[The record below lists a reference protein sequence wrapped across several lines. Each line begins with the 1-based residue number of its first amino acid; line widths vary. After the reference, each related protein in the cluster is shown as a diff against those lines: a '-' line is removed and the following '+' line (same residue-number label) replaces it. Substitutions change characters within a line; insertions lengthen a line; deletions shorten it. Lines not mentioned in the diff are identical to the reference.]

1 MPAYQQDG
9 FVMPI
14 ALLKLPIFFAIT
26 TLSIFC
32 RAESDTWPDFPVPS
46 DSEKVVVAG
55 SMVFNGI
62 PMRMWE
68 LNALIAPQ
76 QLKDFY
82 VSTWH
87 NTPKGL
93 KKSAPGHQLVETDN
107 MIIVSRVESDHL
119 FTVQIEKKLKSSKAY
134 LAISKVRKDDEDKY
148 VIGEGFPVLTGT
160 RIVNDIKATDIGK
173 VSRTIV
179 AISDSPLSAV
189 VRFYRNSLIRS
200 GWIDVTKSI
209 SIDSRGGAL
218 MFTKGSKEMN
228 IALVPKNGAVNIVA
242 VQVKN

>member
-1 MPAYQQDG
+1 
-9 FVMPI
+9 MPI

-26 TLSIFC
+26 VLPIFC
-32 RAESDTWPDFPVPS
+32 WAENDDWPDFPVPS
-46 DSEKVVVAG
+46 DSEKVVVAS
-55 SMVFNGI
+55 SMIFNGI

-68 LNALIAPQ
+68 LNALISPQ
-76 QLKDFY
+76 KLKDFY
-82 VSTWH
+82 VSTWN

-93 KKSAPGHQLVETDN
+93 KKSVPGNQLVETDN

-134 LAISKVRKDDEDKY
+134 LAISKVRKNDEDGY

-160 RIVNDIKATDIGK
+160 RIINDIKANDIGK

-179 AISDSPLSAV
+179 AISDSPLPAV
-189 VRFYRNSLIRS
+189 VSFYRSTLIRN
-200 GWIDVTKSI
+200 GWTDITKSI

-228 IALVPKNGAVNIVA
+228 IALIPKNGAINIVA

>member
-1 MPAYQQDG
+1 
-9 FVMPI
+9 MPI
-14 ALLKLPIFFAIT
+14 ALLKVPIFFAIT
-26 TLSIFC
+26 ILSVFC
-32 RAESDTWPDFPVPS
+32 WAESDSWPDFPVPGG
-46 DSEKVVVAG
+46 SEKVVVAG

-68 LNALIAPQ
+68 LNALMAPQ

-82 VSTWH
+82 ISAWH
-87 NTPKGL
+87 STPKGL
-93 KKSAPGHQLVETDN
+93 KKSAPGHQLIETDN
-107 MIIVSRVESDHL
+107 MIIVSRAESDYL

-134 LAISKVRKDDEDKY
+134 LAISKVRKDDKVKY
-148 VIGEGFPVLTGT
+148 VVGEGFPVLIGT

-179 AISDSPLSAV
+179 AISDSPLPAV
-189 VRFYRNSLIRS
+189 VGFYRSTLIKS
-200 GWIDVTKSI
+200 GWTDLTKSI

-228 IALVPKNGAVNIVA
+228 IALVLKNGTVNIVA
-242 VQVKN
+242 VQVNN